1 MAYTSRK
8 ISGLLAIAYYQ
19 GGNDFCIC
27 LLPKQYGE
35 VYFYDHESSYADDI
49 DTLIKIA
56 DSFDYFIEP
65 LTSKEE
71 YENNLADTHPE
82 FYAKLQD
89 AKNNP
94 QI

>member
-1 MAYTSRK
+1 M
-8 ISGLLAIAYYQ
+8 
-19 GGNDFCIC
+19 
-27 LLPKQYGE
+27 LPKHYGE

-56 DSFDYFIEP
+56 DSFDCFIES
-65 LTSKEE
+65 LISEEE
-71 YENNLADTHPE
+71 YENSLANTDPE
-82 FYAKLQD
+82 FYARLQH